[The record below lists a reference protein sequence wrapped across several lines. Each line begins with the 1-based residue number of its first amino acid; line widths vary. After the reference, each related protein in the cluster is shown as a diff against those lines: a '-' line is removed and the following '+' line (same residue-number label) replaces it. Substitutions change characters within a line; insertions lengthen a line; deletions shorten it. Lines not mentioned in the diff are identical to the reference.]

1 MERTVIVL
9 KSWFLDSIVINNTL
23 PFTAE
28 TYVVTLY
35 SIGQKIIVYL
45 KETNLLDLDKERE
58 GTVPSKIIKKVMS
71 LCC

>member
-1 MERTVIVL
+1 MIVL
-9 KSWFLDSIVINNTL
+9 KSCFLDSIVINNTL

-45 KETNLLDLDKERE
+45 KETNLLDLDKERDE
-58 GTVPSKIIKKVMS
+58 GTVPLKIIKKVMS